1 MTLIK
6 EFKIVDLAG
15 RSGTTHHKLNPGTNI
30 LWGLNGSGKT
40 TLLKILHSALLNDT
54 SGLEKLPFTSAE
66 VRFYTHN
73 YDRDIIRKYEKPA
86 EVIKRSSRLH
96 AKERYPHLLRSLD
109 SDLDPIEFSQPEG
122 EHTKWSSEFSTSEKA
137 SYSDGRFLHT
147 YLSISR
153 QQETNPFFYDAEL
166 TPEDQF
172 VHLMNRVWSKYRTK
186 SLGQVRDVQQQ
197 GLAGVLEILF
207 SGEPSNDKKDLLLE
221 NVDIKQAPE
230 DAFNVVV
237 QFLEDQGVF
246 LPLDRKEFT
255 KKYDESDIHRYVV
268 TLIRRVMGQVE
279 KIYMPQR
286 ELQKVINEMFIGN
299 KNVLLDAGRQLR
311 VEVNQEYISLGS
323 LSSGEKQLLHILL
336 ETLSIGH
343 STIMIDEPELSLHP
357 DWQLG
362 LVDSM
367 RRVNEDAQFILASH
381 SPEVMVGVDEECV
394 FEL

>member
-66 VRFYTHN
+66 IHFYNNDLKFTM
-73 YDRDIIRKYEKPA
+73 IRKYKKPSRKTRHNPTTYL
-86 EVIKRSSRLH
+86 EDRSARLM
-96 AKERYPHLLRSLD
+96 RSLD
-109 SDLDPIEFSQPEG
+109 SEFEPIEFSGPERG
-122 EHTKWSSEFSTSEKA
+122 NAKWVSTVSGVENFYNGVKL
-137 SYSDGRFLHT
+137 LHK
-147 YLSISR
+147 YLPISR
-153 QQETNPFFYDAEL
+153 EQEPASFYREADI
-166 TPEDQF
+166 TPEDHF
-172 VHLMNRVWSKYRTK
+172 VYSMNRIWSKYRTQ
-186 SLGQVRDVQQQ
+186 SLAQVRDVQQK

-207 SGEPSNDKKDLLLE
+207 TGEPSRNMKNQQLKKIELRE
-221 NVDIKQAPE
+221 APE
-230 DAFNVVV
+230 DAFNVVK
-237 QFLEDQGVF
+237 QFLKDQGVV
-246 LPLDRKEFT
+246 LPLNRGEFT
-255 KKYDESDIHRYVV
+255 QKYEESRIHRYVV
-268 TLIRRVMGQVE
+268 TLIRQVMSEVE
-279 KIYMPQR
+279 KIYLPQR
-286 ELQKVINEMFIGN
+286 ELQAVINEMFMGN
-299 KNVLLDAGRQLR
+299 KNVLLNSSRQLR
-311 VEVNQEYISLGS
+311 VEVNREYISLGS

-336 ETLSIGH
+336 QTLSAGKSLI
-343 STIMIDEPELSLHP
+343 IIDEPELSLHP

-367 RRVNEDAQFILASH
+367 RRVNGEAQFILASH